1 MNEPADKVPCERC
14 GAMILTSTSM
24 KNGGLCFPCKTGTR
38 ESMDAAKQQYA
49 EERKRRAA
57 EALARAPLDAKRNAG
72 QNVRFAEFFH
82 LADPAYEIF
91 RAAHDTVF
99 DEDGREWHVDRLSAE
114 SRLVYLLWIFGG
126 EIDNGGFDQFFT
138 NSSGNHAAEVV
149 SGLETIGAAD
159 SHRFLLRAMR
169 WFPNSA
175 PSTDRQQRWEQYQ
188 AFGNRDDYQR
198 DMDNLDSEF
207 YEDRDGLYQLIGAY
221 VSSHPDAVIASYNAT
236 ENGH

>member
-38 ESMDAAKQQYA
+38 ESMDAAQQQYA
-49 EERKRRAA
+49 EERRRRAA
-57 EALARAPLDAKRNAG
+57 EALARAPLDAKRTAG
-72 QNVRFAEFFH
+72 QSVRFAEFFH

-91 RAAHDTVF
+91 RAAVDTVF
-99 DEDGREWHVDRLSAE
+99 DKSGNVRHEHVDRLSAE

-159 SHRFLLRAMR
+159 SHRLLRRAMR
-169 WFPNSA
+169 
-175 PSTDRQQRWEQYQ
+175 
-188 AFGNRDDYQR
+188 
-198 DMDNLDSEF
+198 
-207 YEDRDGLYQLIGAY
+207 
-221 VSSHPDAVIASYNAT
+221 
-236 ENGH
+236 